1 MSNRWPCSFGVVVV
15 KARELHPT
23 QLDADIAIADWP
35 TRLAGQAGLED
46 ATALRA
52 ACDLLAK
59 LEAKRVENTDWAG
72 PNAYRFGLEM
82 ADILST
88 MPTDEDA
95 LLAALL
101 YRAVRL
107 ERLSIRDVREQFG
120 KTVAKLIEGV
130 QQMAIIGQTRQ
141 DTPESFLG
149 QHEQQADAVRR
160 MLVAVIDDV
169 RVALIKLAE
178 RTTAIRAVKNADRA
192 RRMKVAREVSDIY
205 APLAHR
211 LGIGQ
216 LKWELEDLAFRYLE
230 EDAYKTIA
238 KALAERREDRERY
251 IEELVDALMH
261 ALTAQG
267 IHADLTWRAKHIYS
281 IWRKMQRKQVDF
293 SQIYDV
299 RAVRI
304 LVPTVQDCYAALGLV
319 HGTWK
324 SIPHEFDDY
333 IAAPKPNG
341 YRSLHTA
348 VIGPQG
354 KVVEIQIRTQQM
366 HDEAEYGV
374 CAHYRYKGTDTQ
386 ERGQGYEDKIAWLRQ
401 VLDWHDEVGDLRD
414 LSDALRQDVLEDRIY
429 VFTKDG
435 HVVDL
440 PAGSTPLD
448 FAYKLHTEVGH
459 SCRGA
464 KVNRRIVPLT
474 YPLKVGDQ
482 VEILRQS
489 ELRPSRDWLNLGL
502 GYLKT
507 SRARAKVQSWFKQLD
522 RDQNIQAGRQL
533 IDAETRRL
541 ALGHIDMA
549 QVVRALNFH
558 HLDDVYAAVGAGD
571 IRVSQFVG
579 ALSRLTGQT
588 QRELDL
594 EPRRASPTE
603 RTDGIQIHGV
613 GKLLTQIATCCQ
625 PVPGDSIVGYIT
637 KSRGVSIHR
646 DDCTNILSLE
656 ESTPE
661 RIIDVSWGA
670 SQTDT
675 YPVEV
680 EIRAYDR
687 QGLLRDV
694 TSVLAN
700 DRVNVT
706 GLNSKTDHALHIATL
721 RLSLEI
727 RGLQELSQVL
737 DRIQRL
743 HNVIS
748 VHRVRDA

>member
-1 MSNRWPCSFGVVVV
+1 MLSPWRASHGGPVV

-23 QLDADIAIADWP
+23 QLDADIAVADWP
-35 TRLAGQAGLED
+35 SRLAQQAGLEES
-46 ATALRA
+46 AALRS
-52 ACDLLAK
+52 ACELLAT
-59 LEAKRVENTDWAG
+59 LELKRPENADWAG

-88 MPTDEDA
+88 MPIDEDA

-101 YRAVRL
+101 YRSVRL
-107 ERLSIRDVREQFG
+107 ERLPLREVRERFG

-160 MLVAVIDDV
+160 MLVALIDDV

-178 RTTAIRAVKNADRA
+178 RTTAIRAVKHADRA

-238 KALAERREDRERY
+238 NALAERREDRERY
-251 IEELVDALMH
+251 IEELVDSLAH
-261 ALTAQG
+261 ALSAQG
-267 IHADLTWRAKHIYS
+267 IQAELTWRAKHIYS

-304 LVPTVQDCYAALGLV
+304 LVPSVQDCYAALGLV

-354 KVVEIQIRTQQM
+354 KVVEIQIRTQAM

-386 ERGQGYEDKIAWLRQ
+386 DGDHGYEDKIAWLRQ
-401 VLDWHDEVGDLRD
+401 VLDWHDEVGDLRE

-440 PAGSTPLD
+440 PAGATPLD

-474 YPLKVGDQ
+474 YALKVGDQ

-489 ELRPSRDWLNLGL
+489 ELRPSRDWLNPSL
-502 GYLKT
+502 GYLRT
-507 SRARAKVQSWFKQLD
+507 SRARAKVQAWFKQLD

-533 IDAETRRL
+533 IDQEMKRL
-541 ALGHIDMA
+541 ALG
-549 QVVRALNFH
+549 QVDLTVVLRTLNLH
-558 HLDDVYAAVGAGD
+558 HLDDLYAGIGAGD
-571 IRVSQFVG
+571 LRVSQIVG
-579 ALSRLTGQT
+579 ALSRVTGHT

-594 EPRRASPTE
+594 EPRPASSTE
-603 RTDGIQIHGV
+603 RTDGIQINGV
-613 GKLLTQIATCCQ
+613 GKLLTQIATCCH

-661 RIIDVSWGA
+661 RIIDVSWGET
-670 SQTDT
+670 QLDT
-675 YPVEV
+675 YPVDIEL
-680 EIRAYDR
+680 RAYDR

-706 GLNSKTDHALHIATL
+706 GLQSKTDRASHVATL

-727 RGLQELSQVL
+727 KGLQELSQVL
-737 DRIQRL
+737 DRIQRI